1 MSAYTPRASLSVG
14 GNRGFAAIVLT
25 DTAAQLCAAF
35 FDRPGYP
42 APRCTFRPAFTAMM
56 LCWCDITRHSPEHPK
71 TVLSKSRHA
80 AAWRA
85 IAGDQEDLRT
95 V

>member
-1 MSAYTPRASLSVG
+1 MATEYTLTTTDRHRYPVRLFVEFACVNNQKAMNAS
-14 GNRGFAAIVLT
+14 
-25 DTAAQLCAAF
+25 
-35 FDRPGYP
+35 
-42 APRCTFRPAFTAMM
+42 AMM

-80 AAWRA
+80 AGWRA
-85 IAGDQEDLRT
+85 IAGDQEDFRT